1 MGDDLIM
8 QVPTRRSAPPA
19 APLRPTRSVWLRS
32 GAVLCALFL
41 VLLVLAGSGWQPLDS
56 LDRRVAN
63 GLHPVAVTHDGWTH
77 FMRLL
82 SDWLW
87 DPWTMRA
94 ALAVTAL
101 WLLWRHERLPA
112 LWIGVTS
119 VLGTALQQGL
129 KAAVGRDRPHWA
141 DPVATAHYQAFPSGH
156 ALTATVA
163 CGLLVWLLWLHG
175 AQRRHVRAALAV
187 SVVSVVGVGF
197 TRVYLGVHWLS
208 DVVGGALLGAA
219 LVAASA
225 WTYARYAQGPGWRA
239 RRAGPSASPGTTP
252 E

>member
-1 MGDDLIM
+1 M
-8 QVPTRRSAPPA
+8 QVPTRLSAPPA
-19 APLRPTRSVWLRS
+19 APVRPTRSVWLGS
-32 GAVLCALFL
+32 AAVLCALFL
-41 VLLVLAGSGWQPLDS
+41 VLLVLVGSGWRPLDS

-63 GLHPVAVTHDGWTH
+63 SLHPVAVTHDGWTH
-77 FMRLL
+77 VMRLL

-94 ALAVTAL
+94 ALAVTVL
-101 WLLWRHERLPA
+101 WLLWRHRPLPA
-112 LWIGVTS
+112 LWVGVTS

-175 AQRRHVRAALAV
+175 AERRRVRTALAV
-187 SVVSVVGVGF
+187 GVVSVLGVGF

-208 DVVGGALLGAA
+208 DVVGGVLLGAA

-225 WTYARYAQGPGWRA
+225 WTYAQYVQEP
-239 RRAGPSASPGTTP
+239 RRR
-252 E
+252 EKQ

>member
-1 MGDDLIM
+1 M
-8 QVPTRRSAPPA
+8 QVPTRLSAPPA
-19 APLRPTRSVWLRS
+19 APARPTRSVWLRS
-32 GAVLCALFL
+32 GAVLCALFI
-41 VLLVLAGSGWQPLDS
+41 VLLVLVGSGWQPLDS

-63 GLHPVAVTHDGWTH
+63 DLHPVAVTHEGWTH
-77 FMRLL
+77 VMRLL

-94 ALAVTAL
+94 ALAVAAL
-101 WLLWRHERLPA
+101 WLLWRRQRLLA
-112 LWIGVTS
+112 LWIVVTS
-119 VLGTALQQGL
+119 ALGTALQQGL
-129 KAAVGRDRPHWA
+129 KAAVGRNRPHWP
-141 DPVATAHYQAFPSGH
+141 DPLATPHYQAFPSGH

-175 AQRRHVRAALAV
+175 VERRRVRAALVV
-187 SVVSVVGVGF
+187 SVVSVLGVGF

-225 WTYARYAQGPGWRA
+225 WTYARVPQWRA
-239 RRAGPSASPGTTP
+239 RRAGQSAASDNTP